1 MEQCETLLS
10 PTVYC
15 SFPCRYL
22 VVDTQ
27 VFLMKIARGFQKGSP
42 AVCGSPSTA
51 ISGCRATCCPVVR
64 WTLCTPHGLV
74 FWLRQQ
80 VPPSL
85 KHLQNKK
92 VDILANQLTC
102 IVIAIVGTISHDEC
116 VFKGIRL
123 VLKIKCY
130 TMIAYEANRDLKGGR
145 KSNTEKFG
153 MH

>member
-1 MEQCETLLS
+1 
-10 PTVYC
+10 
-15 SFPCRYL
+15 
-22 VVDTQ
+22 
-27 VFLMKIARGFQKGSP
+27 
-42 AVCGSPSTA
+42 
-51 ISGCRATCCPVVR
+51 
-64 WTLCTPHGLV
+64 
-74 FWLRQQ
+74 